1 MIGGWQSFIKLQEKV
16 MFGNQK
22 DGFLIEEKF
31 IFVMIVEIILEHKKI
46 TQFSGIFNSCH

>member
-1 MIGGWQSFIKLQEKV
+1 MIGGWQSFTRPQEKV

-31 IFVMIVEIILEHKKI
+31 IFVMIAEIILEHRK
-46 TQFSGIFNSCH
+46 SGFNTILF

>member
-1 MIGGWQSFIKLQEKV
+1 

-22 DGFLIEEKF
+22 DGFLTEEKF
-31 IFVMIVEIILEHKKI
+31 IFVMIVEIILEHKKT